1 MWRTEDEARTKW
13 CVWTRSTDKTSCRA
27 STCMMWVFGPDRL
40 PIIIDGGPTKKRPED
55 VPLSYTVE
63 RRVDGSWMW
72 LEPPEETAAR
82 RCGYCSVPG
91 KPDEP
96 YPK

>member
-1 MWRTEDEARTKW
+1 MWRTEGEARGKW
-13 CVWTRSTDKTSCRA
+13 CVWTRNTDKAACRA
-27 STCMMWVFGPDRL
+27 SVCMMWVFGPEREPIVLQGGSTKDR
-40 PIIIDGGPTKKRPED
+40 PQD
-55 VPLSYTVE
+55 VPLSYLV
-63 RRVDGSWMW
+63 RREDGQWIW
-72 LEPPEETAAR
+72 TEPPEETAAR